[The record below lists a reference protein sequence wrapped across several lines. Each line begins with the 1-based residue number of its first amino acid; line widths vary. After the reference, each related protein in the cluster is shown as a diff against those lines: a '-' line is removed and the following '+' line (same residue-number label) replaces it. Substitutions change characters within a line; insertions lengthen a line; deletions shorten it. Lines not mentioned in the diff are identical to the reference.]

1 MRKIQLDVSKLSFKE
16 RILFEDKE
24 FIANKFPTE
33 ELGMSYLT
41 HYINWKEK
49 EFLISETELSDK
61 DYLTFIANVI
71 PLSVSE
77 DSNIEE
83 DVWMED
89 IYSQYFF
96 FERFFWKE
104 NNLDLNEFK
113 TKAVDLLLELI
124 KLEDLKHFKETWV
137 PKALAETIPYYF
149 ETASSFWYQ
158 KTGSYSWLSFD
169 FSKILQYLLNENVDD
184 IYIVSMLKYWIFE
197 ERVSIWISD
206 DNERKNFFKTICE
219 KIINVYNKN
228 KQWENEHYSIYE
240 KFQLKTH
247 EIINIIHTLIW
258 NLWVDSKLATE
269 LFWKTFRKFLKENKS
284 IISDTFYPF
293 PNSRTFFFEIDN
305 RIEDFLTSNW
315 FTDQKNAK
323 YLSEY
328 TAKFIQT
335 CFMLWISKDE
345 CLTELVSNYLF
356 SNVDKDLSWY
366 QDQQHKLVYLLKM
379 VNQILDL
386 LYNSNSQISKNFKD
400 EVVLTSYQNLYN
412 HYQKISKLIL
422 ENINENQDET
432 LNLITISII
441 NSLNFSVQILK
452 DDNIMHQTLFNKY
465 ERKGFFLTKLVVWKS
480 FETEIKKLID
490 NFSDELTETIIECL
504 RKIRIKD
511 YQFYDS
517 IYEPVLKSLHLAKG
531 FKLGRKVMET
541 LKSNNELEI
550 MKDKFSNLDMF
561 KFPN

>member
-1 MRKIQLDVSKLSFKE
+1 MRKIQLDVSKLSVEEKL
-16 RILFEDKE
+16 IFEDKE
-24 FIANKFPTE
+24 SLANKFPTE
-33 ELGMSYLT
+33 QIGLAFLT
-41 HYINWKEK
+41 HYIKWKEK
-49 EFLISETELSDK
+49 IFLTSQAELWDK
-61 DYLTFIANVI
+61 DYLTFISNVI
-71 PLSVSE
+71 PLSATV
-77 DSNIEE
+77 DSSIEQ
-83 DVWMED
+83 DVWLED
-89 IYSQYFF
+89 IYSKYYF

-113 TKAVDLLLELI
+113 TKTVDLLLELI

-184 IYIVSMLKYWIFE
+184 IYIVSILKYWIFE

-293 PNSRTFFFEIDN
+293 PNAWTFLFDINN

-366 QDQQHKLVYLLKM
+366 QDQDQQHKLIYLLK
-379 VNQILDL
+379 VVGQILDL
-386 LYNSNSQISKNFKD
+386 LYDSCYQISKNFKD
-400 EVVLTSYQNLYN
+400 EVVLTSYKNLYK
-412 HYQKISKLIL
+412 HYQEISKLIL
-422 ENINENQDET
+422 ENINENQDES

-441 NSLNFSVQILK
+441 NSLNFSVQVLK
-452 DDNIMHQTLFNKY
+452 NDNISHHTLFNKD
-465 ERKGFFLTKLVVWKS
+465 RNFLTKLTTWNS
-480 FETEIKKLID
+480 FDTEKKKLID
-490 NFSDELTETIIECL
+490 DFSDELTKTIIECL

-531 FKLGRKVMET
+531 FKLGRKIIET

-550 MKDKFSNLDMF
+550 MKDKFSNLNMF
-561 KFPN
+561 KFSN